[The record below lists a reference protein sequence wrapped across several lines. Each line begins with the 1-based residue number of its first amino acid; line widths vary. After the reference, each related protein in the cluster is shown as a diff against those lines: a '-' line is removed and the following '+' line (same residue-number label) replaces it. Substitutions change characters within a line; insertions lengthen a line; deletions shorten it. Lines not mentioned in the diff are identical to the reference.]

1 MKGEGHRDWENVIG
15 RRSLGVNEYIQCHTI
30 FARNVAMIELIYI
43 PYDPTQFGLK

>member
-15 RRSLGVNEYIQCHTI
+15 SKYIHTI
-30 FARNVAMIELIYI
+30 FARNEAMIEHIYIYI